1 MPGFLAGAISRS
13 FPAGALSDA
22 SAQQSRH
29 IAIPARLWLYVLL
42 FIGFVIFL
50 LVLPVIWGIV
60 SEAASSAAEKAAPGT
75 FFLGLGVLFV
85 GLVTGIEILLIVGAS
100 LAGLVIVGV
109 IVDNYLGPVR
119 ARVDSTT
126 PGPTLP
132 MMIMKPVPPC
142 TIAGWVK
149 SPLTPACRIRPGS
162 TTTGSAARTIS
173 LPTGRWPKR
182 YCG

>member
-1 MPGFLAGAISRS
+1 MPGFLAGTISS
-13 FPAGALSDA
+13 TFPARAISDA
-22 SAQQSRH
+22 SAQHSRH

-109 IVDNYLGPVR
+109 IVDNYLATV
-119 ARVDSTT
+119 
-126 PGPTLP
+126 
-132 MMIMKPVPPC
+132 
-142 TIAGWVK
+142 
-149 SPLTPACRIRPGS
+149 RPGS
-162 TTTGSAARTIS
+162 CHRAK
-173 LPTGRWPKR
+173 P
-182 YCG
+182 